1 MGARSWMK
9 YLALMAA
16 FSGIGMRIF
25 SWLTQAQSE
34 GSIGGED
41 ITPEEVTQLSPVI
54 NDALNQA
61 LQSAGVPIMANVEL
75 IYIGE

>member
-1 MGARSWMK
+1 MGAKSWMK

-41 ITPEEVTQLSPVI
+41 ITPEEVTRLAPVI
-54 NDALNQA
+54 SDAINQG
-61 LQSAGVPIMANVEL
+61 LQSVDVPVIAEVRL
-75 IYIGE
+75 TYIG